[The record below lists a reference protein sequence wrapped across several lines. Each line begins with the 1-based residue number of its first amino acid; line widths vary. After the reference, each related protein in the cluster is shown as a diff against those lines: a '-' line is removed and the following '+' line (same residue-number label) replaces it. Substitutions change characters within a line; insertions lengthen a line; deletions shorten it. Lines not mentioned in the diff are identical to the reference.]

1 MTAVIC
7 HHCHRLLKNWLEG
20 RLHLIFALP
29 LQTETKDCIMN
40 SKLLKLNEPYNVIY
54 AAGKIGRHI
63 ATLLTWADDPDNEGE
78 VIGAHQYP
86 VIDQGEE
93 FPAGTLVEEAELED
107 CRVVCSYNPE
117 NGITGTNIY
126 WLAGIIEYDFRQLEP
141 SGAEYILER
150 LKCLGCQI
158 KLAEEELKDED
169 GKKVLDENGKP
180 ERVTKYDYDGC
191 LYISQTKGD
200 FDKKPENREYIVK
213 SPSHQGL
220 YFESMGTADEI
231 YSDLSYQLSIYKH
244 YLLGGIGDVRF
255 HSDDMLLADV
265 LNRLN
270 ANQGI
275 ETNFEDML

>member
-1 MTAVIC
+1 MTAVNC
-7 HHCHRLLKNWLEG
+7 HHCHRSKILKLIWYFT
-20 RLHLIFALP
+20 HLFVS

-63 ATLLTWADDPDNEGE
+63 ATLLTWADDPDGTGE

-107 CRVVCSYNPE
+107 CRVVCGYNPK

-126 WLAGIIEYDFRQLEP
+126 WLSSIIQYDFQQLEP
-141 SGAEYILER
+141 SGAEYILNR
-150 LKCLGCQI
+150 LQLLGCEI

-169 GKKVLDENGKP
+169 GKTVLDENGKK
-180 ERVTKYDYDGC
+180 EMVTRYDYNGC
-191 LYISQTKGD
+191 LYISLTKGD
-200 FDKKPENREYIVK
+200 FDKNSKNREYIVK
-213 SPSHQGL
+213 SPPHQAL

-231 YSDLSYQLSIYKH
+231 YSDLTYQLSVYRH
-244 YLLGGIGDVRF
+244 YLLGGIGDVKF
-255 HSDDMLLADV
+255 YSDDMMLADV

-275 ETNFEDML
+275 ETHFRDM

>member
-1 MTAVIC
+1 M
-7 HHCHRLLKNWLEG
+7 
-20 RLHLIFALP
+20 
-29 LQTETKDCIMN
+29 
-40 SKLLKLNEPYNVIY
+40 
-54 AAGKIGRHI
+54 
-63 ATLLTWADDPDNEGE
+63 
-78 VIGAHQYP
+78 
-86 VIDQGEE
+86 
-93 FPAGTLVEEAELED
+93 
-107 CRVVCSYNPE
+107 VCSYNPE
-117 NGITGTNIY
+117 NGTTGTNIY

-191 LYISQTKGD
+191 LYISQTKGN
-200 FDKKPENREYIVK
+200 FDKNPENREYIVK

-275 ETNFEDML
+275 ETHFEDML

>member
-1 MTAVIC
+1 MQA
-7 HHCHRLLKNWLEG
+7 
-20 RLHLIFALP
+20 
-29 LQTETKDCIMN
+29 ETKDCIMN

-63 ATLLTWADDPDNEGE
+63 ATLMTWADDPDSEGE

-191 LYISQTKGD
+191 LYISQTKGN
-200 FDKKPENREYIVK
+200 FDKNPENREYIVK

-255 HSDDMLLADV
+255 HSDDMMLADV

-275 ETNFEDML
+275 ETHFEDML